1 MLLTLILAAA
11 VQLIPAPA
19 QMQVR
24 GGTFKV
30 DPAKMSFVVDPASGL
45 PEEGYT
51 IDITRKRLKVVASS
65 EAGLFYACQTL
76 RQLQMADQVGHD
88 ALPATTVIPGLTG
101 NLTGLTGNL
110 PCVKITDYPRFR
122 WRGFHVDPC
131 RHFLSVE
138 ETKRYIDI
146 LSAYKMNVMH
156 WHLTDDQG
164 WRIQILKYPRLTE
177 VGGSRVEFDGS
188 VHEGYYTQEQIREV
202 VAYAAERHVTVVP
215 EIEMPG
221 HSTAAARA
229 YPGLTCTK
237 ETISTF
243 YTWGSPDF
251 ALCPGR
257 EYMFEFLEDVI
268 SEVVQLFPSEYIH
281 IGGDECKKDKWEKCP
296 ACQARI
302 KAEGLVADAAGTA
315 EEKLQ
320 SYAVRRMEGILAAHG
335 RKLVG
340 WDEILEGGLSPNAT
354 VMSWRGME
362 GGIAAALA
370 GHDVIMTPSHDG
382 MYLDHFQGDPKIE
395 PVTIGRYT
403 TLEKAYKYEPVPEE
417 LISNGKASHVLG
429 LQCNTWSEYIYSDSQ
444 REYMMFPRAFAVA
457 ETAWTPKENK
467 DWESFRVRVDKA
479 CRDLDRRGVNYHI
492 PLSEQPGGSC
502 DKLAFRDKAVVSFT
516 TTRPVGKI
524 VYTLDGSEPTSA
536 SMVYSKPLE
545 FSESAV
551 LKTASVTSYG
561 KLSPVRTITLT
572 KEEPWPAQPAA
583 AVESGLKAKRA
594 DGRFTKAA
602 DIKDVP
608 WKDVSIKRL
617 RDLSTLEPFNR
628 NLPDSTVFYAAVAE
642 GFFSVEATDTYRFSS
657 DCDQVWIDGKLLIDN
672 GAEVKRYSRHDAEA
686 VLEAGPHS
694 VKVVFIYNVVGGWN
708 SIRNKTD
715 VLVRRRSDDKFSS
728 IKML

>member
-1 MLLTLILAAA
+1 MWLTLILAAA
-11 VQLIPAPA
+11 LQLIPAPA

-24 GGTFKV
+24 GGSFKV
-30 DPAKMSFVVDPASGL
+30 DPGKMTFVVDPACGL

-51 IDITRKRLKVVASS
+51 IDVSRARVKVTASS
-65 EAGLFYACQTL
+65 EAGLFYARESL
-76 RQLQMADQVGHD
+76 KQLEENGR
-88 ALPATTVIPGLTG
+88 I
-101 NLTGLTGNL
+101 

-138 ETKRYIDI
+138 ETKKYIDI
-146 LSAYKMNVMH
+146 LASYKMNVMH

-177 VGGSRVEFDGS
+177 VGGSRTEFDGS
-188 VHEGYYTQEQIREV
+188 VHGGYYTQEEIREV

-237 ETISTF
+237 ETINTF

-251 ALCPGR
+251 AFCPGR

-268 SEVVQLFPSEYIH
+268 AEVVQLFPSEYIH
-281 IGGDECKKDKWEKCP
+281 IGGDECKKTKWEQCP

-320 SYAVRRMEGILAAHG
+320 IYAVRRMEGILEKFG

-395 PVTIGRYT
+395 PVAIGRYT
-403 TLEKAYKYEPVPEE
+403 TLEKAYGYEPVPEE
-417 LISNGKASHVLG
+417 LTKNGKASHVLG
-429 LQCNTWSEYIYSDSQ
+429 LQCNTWSEYIYSDSH

-457 ETAWTPKENK
+457 ETGWTLKENK
-467 DWESFRVRVDKA
+467 DWESFRQRVEKA
-479 CRDLDRRGVNYHI
+479 CEDLDRRGVNYHI
-492 PLSEQPGGSC
+492 PLPEQPGGSC
-502 DKLAFRDKAVVSFT
+502 DNIAFQDKAILTFT
-516 TTRPVGKI
+516 TTRPVGKM

-536 SMVYSKPLE
+536 SRAYSGPIE
-545 FSESAV
+545 FTESGV
-551 LKTASVTSYG
+551 LKIASVTPYG
-561 KLSPVRTITLT
+561 KLSKVRTIHVNQM
-572 KEEPWPAQPAA
+572 EPWPALPAA
-583 AVESGLKAKRA
+583 AVESGLRAQRA
-594 DGRFTKAA
+594 DGRFVSAA
-602 DIKDVP
+602 SAAGAA
-608 WKDVSIKRL
+608 WRDVSVKKL
-617 RDLSTLEPFNR
+617 RDLNTLEPFNR
-628 NLPDSTVFYAAVAE
+628 NMPDSLRFYAVRAE
-642 GFFSVEATDTYRFSS
+642 GFFQAPKTGTYRFSS

-672 GAEVKRYSRHDAEA
+672 GEEVKRFSRHDAEL
-686 VLEAGPHS
+686 VLEKGVHS
-694 VKVVFIYNVVGGWN
+694 VKVVYLYNVVGGWN
-708 SIRNKTD
+708 SIRNKTE
-715 VLVRRRSDDKFSS
+715 VLVRKPEEDSFKSLS
-728 IKML
+728 LL